1 MRKHLPLVTNNKA
14 KDNKISKIENYNN
27 SKVIIE
33 AFEKWEKDTFLL
45 LSDYRRYLSEKDD
58 EETAEMLNIIDYYLD
73 IFTSNDI
80 EEKLEF
86 YKYNKKVVQAINERF
101 IKKDSWS
108 RIFTIRSL

>member
-1 MRKHLPLVTNNKA
+1 MLLEGDFFDVECKRHFVLDISGDKIKA
-14 KDNKISKIENYNN
+14 
-27 SKVIIE
+27 
-33 AFEKWEKDTFLL
+33 
-45 LSDYRRYLSEKDD
+45 EKDD

-101 IKKDSWS
+101 IKKDS
-108 RIFTIRSL
+108 